1 MKAGGNILVLT
12 QWSYKD
18 ALIQTYT
25 LPYVDIIRK
34 IVSPGRKIFIVTSEQ
49 DTMALNTAEVQ
60 SINSGWKERNMEL
73 VVQPYRRFGWRKL
86 VAGISGIFKLYR
98 LIQKNNIS
106 IIHAFCTPAGSL
118 GYILSKLT
126 GTRLLI
132 DSYEPH
138 AEAMVENGTWRRNS
152 LAFRILFFLEKKL
165 TKKADHLIATTG
177 EMMDYAKRKFGINP
191 RSFFVKPACVNMDQ
205 FYPRA
210 KDTALLKELN
220 LESKLVAVY
229 AGKLGGI
236 YLKEEVFDFIKTCYD
251 FWGDRFRFLFLS
263 RTTKEEI
270 NTETKRA
277 GIPSEVII
285 NRFVFHEEIP
295 RYMSLGDFAL
305 NPVKPVP
312 TKRYCTPIK
321 DGEYWAMG
329 LPVAISPN
337 ISDDSDI
344 IEKEKIGVVL
354 DFRDRIGRN
363 EAVKRIGHLLDVA
376 RKDEL
381 SNRIQKVAEKYR
393 SFEIAKRIYAE
404 VYDDKI

>member
-1 MKAGGNILVLT
+1 MKASGNILILT
-12 QWSYKD
+12 QWSFND
-18 ALIQTYT
+18 ALVQTYT

-34 IVSPGRKIFIVTSEQ
+34 IVSSDRKIFVVTSEQ
-49 DTMALNTAEVQ
+49 TSIALSPAEVQ
-60 SINSGWKERNMEL
+60 SINTGWEKRNMEL

-86 VAGISGIFKLYR
+86 VAGISGLYKLFR
-98 LIQKNNIS
+98 LIQKNKIS
-106 IIHAFCTPAGSL
+106 VIHAFCTPAGSL
-118 GYILSKLT
+118 GYILCKLT
-126 GTRLLI
+126 STRLLI

-138 AEAMVENGTWRRNS
+138 AEAMVENGTWKKS
-152 LAFRILFFLEKKL
+152 SFAFRILFFLEKKL
-165 TKKADHLIATTG
+165 TKKAEHLIATTG
-177 EMMDYAKRKFGINP
+177 EMMDYAKRKFGIYP

-210 KDTALLKELN
+210 KDATLLKELN
-220 LESKLVAVY
+220 LESKLVGVY

-236 YLKEEVFDFIKTCYD
+236 YLREEVFDFIKACYD

-270 NTETKRA
+270 ETETKRT
-277 GIPSEVII
+277 GIPSQVII

-344 IEKEKIGVVL
+344 IEKEKIGVVV

-363 EAVKRIGHLLDVA
+363 EAVKRMGLLLDDS
-376 RKDEL
+376 RKNEL
-381 SNRIQKVAEKYR
+381 SSRIQKVAEKYR
-393 SFEIAKRIYAE
+393 SFEIAKKIYAE
-404 VYDDKI
+404 VYDGKI